1 MIENGNINDE
11 FDIDDIDDSDIDEL
25 ISNMH
30 PDLILSNIYDQID
43 YIFESKNMNFLD
55 IYLDKY
61 KYIKNL
67 LIHQE
72 DNDRLEELK
81 QYRDDVLNSIIN
93 KICKKFKFSI
103 HVNESEVASRKQLKH
118 LARALYMFFIFNYN
132 DNLKKYYLKL
142 ILRNKKVIADEVKR
156 RKPKIKDVT
165 TSTVKQFYGQKE
177 AFILTGINYIIFD
190 LSSSF
195 PYRREEFINLIAK
208 DESGFV
214 YEFITSLFNGE
225 TIFDVEYDKDIYDTF
240 TKPLLNKEPGH
251 STIISDITVQLFSI
265 FGNKKVTDFNII
277 EEEN

>member
-1 MIENGNINDE
+1 MIESGNINDE
-11 FDIDDIDDSDIDEL
+11 FDIDNIDDSDIDEL

-67 LIHQE
+67 LIRQD
-72 DNDRLEELK
+72 DNERLAELK

-93 KICKKFKFSI
+93 RICKKFKFSI
-103 HVNESEVASRKQLKH
+103 HVNESGVASRKQLKH

-195 PYRREEFINLIAK
+195 PYKREEFINLIAK

-214 YEFITSLFNGE
+214 YEFITSLFNGD
-225 TIFDVEYDKDIYDTF
+225 TIFDVEYNKDIYDTF

-265 FGNKKVTDFNII
+265 FGNKKVTDFNIL

>member
-1 MIENGNINDE
+1 MIENGIVNDE
-11 FDIDDIDDSDIDEL
+11 FDIDDIDVSDIDEL

-43 YIFESKNMNFLD
+43 YTFESKNTNFLD

-67 LIHQE
+67 LIRE
-72 DNDRLEELK
+72 DDAQRLEELK
-81 QYRDDVLNSIIN
+81 QYRDNVLMSIIN
-93 KICKKFKFSI
+93 RICEKFKFRI
-103 HVNESEVASRKQLKH
+103 HDNGNASRKQIKH
-118 LARALYMFFIFNYN
+118 LARALYMFFIYNYN
-132 DNLKKYYLKL
+132 ENLKKYYLKL
-142 ILRNKKVIADEVKR
+142 ILRNKKVISEEVKR

-177 AFILTGINYIIFD
+177 GFIITGINFIIFE

-195 PYRREEFINLIAK
+195 AYNREEFINLITK

-214 YEFITSLFNGE
+214 YEYITELFNDE
-225 TIFDVEYDKDIYDTF
+225 TVFEVEYCKDIYKTF

-251 STIISDITVQLFSI
+251 SAIISDITVQLYNI
-265 FGNKKVTDFNII
+265 FGNKKINDFNII